1 MEKMV
6 KIILDTHMF
15 LWAISAPEKISKDR
29 RIDIQL
35 LSNTVFLSS
44 ISIAELMIKDSIG
57 KIAIN
62 FDPVEVAEE
71 SGFEFLEFSAHDAVL
86 LKDLPFHHKDP
97 FDRMLIVQSIS
108 RNIPIMI
115 DDQKF
120 KNISF
125 V

>member
-1 MEKMV
+1 MR
-6 KIILDTHMF
+6 IILDSYMF
-15 LWAISAPEKISKDR
+15 IGAIFAPEIISIDC

-57 KIAIN
+57 KIVIN
-62 FDPVEVAEE
+62 FDLVKVAEE

-86 LKDLPFHHKDP
+86 LKDLPFRRKDP

-108 RNIPIMI
+108 RNIPIMT

-120 KNISF
+120 SKYNCNL

>member
-1 MEKMV
+1 M

-71 SGFEFLEFSAHDAVL
+71 AGLNFLNF
-86 LKDLPFHHKDP
+86 PP
-97 FDRMLIVQSIS
+97 
-108 RNIPIMI
+108 MI
-115 DDQKF
+115 QF
-120 KNISF
+120 Y
-125 V
+125 

>member
-1 MEKMV
+1 MI
-6 KIILDTHMF
+6 KIFLDTHMF

-44 ISIAELMIKDSIG
+44 IIIAELMIKDSIG

-62 FDPVEVAEE
+62 FDPVEIAEK
-71 SGFEFLEFSAHDAVL
+71 SGFEFLEFSARDAVL

-108 RNIPIMI
+108 RNIPIMT

-120 KNISF
+120 SK
-125 V
+125 